1 MQEIKHPGIIL
12 QETETHF
19 EVLLTE
25 AVSCS
30 GCALQGSCGSSQG
43 KPNTFLLAKENATF
57 KEGDAVQITLQQHLG
72 LKAVL
77 WAYVLPFFILMSVL
91 VLLSSYVPDWLIG
104 LIVIGALAL
113 YFYGIHRFNA
123 HLEKIFKIRIQPV

>member
-43 KPNTFLLAKENATF
+43 KTNTFLLAKENAAF
-57 KEGDAVQITLQQHLG
+57 KEGDAVQITLATTFGFESSTVG
-72 LKAVL
+72 LCTSVFHSHECTGVAVFL
-77 WAYVLPFFILMSVL
+77 CAGL
-91 VLLSSYVPDWLIG
+91 VDRVDCHRCIG
-104 LIVIGALAL
+104 LVFLW
-113 YFYGIHRFNA
+113 HSQ
-123 HLEKIFKIRIQPV
+123 IQCPSRKNI